1 VKESGNAGPIKA
13 TTLGA
18 TSSVGQLLGVT
29 QHVVADSSGHDMFL
43 WSYIYQA
50 TIAGRRLTTL
60 LATCE
65 ADLVV
70 MSDDER
76 DLRALEQQL
85 ARAWST
91 RDRATVE
98 RLLARGWSVTTP
110 DGATLSRAAL
120 VAATFE
126 SNGRIIEAM
135 TTDDDGV
142 TVTRFDTAAV
152 VRGRTVATVF
162 SAGVRQTVTV
172 RFTDFCVKRDGGWLV
187 VASHQSAASP

>member
-1 VKESGNAGPIKA
+1 QIAPLKAWLRGDPSAELPAWDATAGGPDAPPPLAWVPRDWVTRPADKFLNLVKESGNAGPIKA
-13 TTLGA
+13 TMLGA
-18 TSSVGQLLGVT
+18 ATSVGQQLGVT
-29 QHVVADSSGHDMFL
+29 QHVVADSSGHDMFV

-60 LATCE
+60 LAICE

-98 RLLARGWSVTTP
+98 RFLA
-110 DGATLSRAAL
+110 
-120 VAATFE
+120 
-126 SNGRIIEAM
+126 
-135 TTDDDGV
+135 
-142 TVTRFDTAAV
+142 
-152 VRGRTVATVF
+152 
-162 SAGVRQTVTV
+162 
-172 RFTDFCVKRDGGWLV
+172 
-187 VASHQSAASP
+187 